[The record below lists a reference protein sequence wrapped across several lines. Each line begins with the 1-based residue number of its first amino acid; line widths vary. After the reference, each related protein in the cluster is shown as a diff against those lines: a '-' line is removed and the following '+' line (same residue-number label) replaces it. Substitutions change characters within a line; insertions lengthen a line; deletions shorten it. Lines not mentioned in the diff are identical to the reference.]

1 MIFIHFDEK
10 KKQGGR
16 KGKIFCLWRESRIF
30 VRRRKV
36 FGEGHRGKYSENGM
50 ENGEGKRGK
59 YLKKEI
65 NLSARRQR
73 IERGI
78 FGVGKY
84 LVSRGEEEQ
93 RGEK

>member
-1 MIFIHFDEK
+1 
-10 KKQGGR
+10 
-16 KGKIFCLWRESRIF
+16 
-30 VRRRKV
+30 
-36 FGEGHRGKYSENGM
+36 M

-65 NLSARRQR
+65 DLSARRQR

>member
-1 MIFIHFDEK
+1 
-10 KKQGGR
+10 
-16 KGKIFCLWRESRIF
+16 
-30 VRRRKV
+30 
-36 FGEGHRGKYSENGM
+36 M

-78 FGVGKY
+78 FGGWKIFGQQRRKRTERGKVKNI
-84 LVSRGEEEQ
+84 LET
-93 RGEK
+93 EKLLRT